1 MENKKK
7 LSKKEQEKL
16 KAVYKYRANWVK
28 ESKRRFEIRV
38 DVKKEQDIVSWL
50 ESKENINIYIKE
62 LIRKDMVK

>member
-7 LSKKEQEKL
+7 LSKKEKEKL

-38 DVKKEQDIVSWL
+38 DVKKEQDIISWL
-50 ESKENINIYIKE
+50 ESKENVNNYIKE
-62 LIRKDMVK
+62 LLREDMEK